1 MSYYGGVHTQIG
13 VYTRRNDS
21 RHAIDLH
28 AMSWIVTASLAWL
41 AAGLACPR
49 FQNKK
54 LFPVKNNSVEI
65 FGKTSTQQGVL

>member
-13 VYTRRNDS
+13 VYRRRNDS

-41 AAGLACPR
+41 AAEGHLVSILSSGLS
-49 FQNKK
+49 
-54 LFPVKNNSVEI
+54 FPKNSE
-65 FGKTSTQQGVL
+65 QR